1 MVGNIINGE
10 IGMGADSTVFSTYH
24 LPNQQGNSRR
34 IKLQFLLQVTIYLPQ
49 RLAKDSVTILDHY
62 AEVLYALGEYD
73 LAKVYW
79 DMALKKNT
87 ENEIPDL
94 AQRAGQKLKAVGK

>member
-1 MVGNIINGE
+1 MLYGG
-10 IGMGADSTVFSTYH
+10 
-24 LPNQQGNSRR
+24 
-34 IKLQFLLQVTIYLPQ
+34 
-49 RLAKDSVTILDHY
+49 KDSVTILDHY

-94 AQRAGQKLKAVGK
+94 ARRVGQKLKAVGK